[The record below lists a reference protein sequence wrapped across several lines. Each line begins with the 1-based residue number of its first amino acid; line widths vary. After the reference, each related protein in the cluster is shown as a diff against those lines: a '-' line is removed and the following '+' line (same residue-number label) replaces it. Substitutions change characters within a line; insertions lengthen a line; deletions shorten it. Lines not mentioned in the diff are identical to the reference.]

1 MVTCSSLNLKLFGAV
16 TNYDNVINEHDVF
29 IKKLCSELDLNSSRF
44 SSCSLQLH
52 GKDLVGKTLVCLG
65 EVVATAEA
73 PWGQMEQAEGCELG
87 SSSFPGNG
95 KNALRGFSARL
106 QKRSETPAL
115 PARGISTGAK
125 LRGDSSDVEVV
136 EGVQLS
142 EESH

>member
-1 MVTCSSLNLKLFGAV
+1 MGPDGAGRGLRAW
-16 TNYDNVINEHDVF
+16 EQ
-29 IKKLCSELDLNSSRF
+29 
-44 SSCSLQLH
+44 LQ
-52 GKDLVGKTLVCLG
+52 
-65 EVVATAEA
+65 
-73 PWGQMEQAEGCELG
+73 
-87 SSSFPGNG
+87 FPGNG